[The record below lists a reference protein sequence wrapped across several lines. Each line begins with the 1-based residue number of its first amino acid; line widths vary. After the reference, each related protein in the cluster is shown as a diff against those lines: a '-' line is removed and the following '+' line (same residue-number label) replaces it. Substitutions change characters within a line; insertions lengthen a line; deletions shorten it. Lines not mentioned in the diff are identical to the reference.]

1 LCAVDG
7 FFGPFDATLRIF
19 MREKPSEPSSGNL
32 VLLLL
37 FGPLLLAGL
46 CQLAKA
52 GQYLLFHGDSTFPES
67 AVAQTALWAKA
78 SGRIY
83 PALEQTPY
91 TPAPYGPLFYAGL
104 TTVAKVIGGDIDR
117 LLVVGR
123 LATFSAFLLLLFA
136 TYRWGKRQMLAGAIA
151 FAAPLLLMSQI
162 DFEAWNATVRPDLAA
177 LLLTFAA
184 FFVLT
189 TAPVSWRRALLA
201 GCLCGLAGLLKQ
213 SFIALPLTG
222 LLWLFTTRQRRAA
235 LAFLAGMVAIAI
247 AVFLPL
253 ALRHEPFVHEML
265 LARYSPIS
273 FFEAVRLVK
282 TDFLTFPGQIVLL
295 GLGLLGLARMNANAP
310 APRSLVTTYFFLAW
324 AANFYTAMAPGASMN
339 AFLEAWVITSVCAP
353 FALRDLLQN
362 WEHTAATVRA
372 VVLLLWITVMVLDL
386 NYWRTVLSV
395 HPPAEY
401 GKLAQI
407 VAGRR
412 VLSDVPYVV
421 AHGERPELLD
431 PSVNHYLEI
440 ARQWS
445 PKPLV
450 DDLQRGSFD
459 YVIVGLNGRRARQWR
474 GLTLFSPS
482 ILAQIEAGYRPL
494 CVSERVA
501 VYVPRTR
508 AVADRTEDLKKA
520 GCQPVLPSDPP
531 IELLQR

>member
-1 LCAVDG
+1 
-7 FFGPFDATLRIF
+7 
-19 MREKPSEPSSGNL
+19 MREKPSEPSSGKL
-32 VLLLL
+32 VVLLL
-37 FGPLLLAGL
+37 FGPLLIAGL

-52 GQYLLFHGDSTFPES
+52 GQYLFFHGDTTFPES

-91 TPAPYGPLFYAGL
+91 TPAPYGPLFYVGL
-104 TTVAKVIGGDIDR
+104 TAVAKVIGGDIDR
-117 LLVVGR
+117 LLFVGR
-123 LATFSAFLLLLFA
+123 ALTFSAFLLLLFL

-151 FAAPLLLMSQI
+151 FAAPLLLLSQI

-177 LLLTFAA
+177 LLLTFVA

-189 TAPVSWRRALLA
+189 TAPVSWRRVLLA
-201 GCLCGLAGLLKQ
+201 GLLCGVAGLLKQ
-213 SFIALPLTG
+213 SFIALPLAG

-235 LAFLAGMVAIAI
+235 LIFLAGMVAV
-247 AVFLPL
+247 AVAVLLPL
-253 ALRHEPFVHEML
+253 TLMHEPFAREML

-273 FFEAVRLVK
+273 FFEAVRLVR
-282 TDFLTFPGQIVLL
+282 TDFLNFPGQIVLL
-295 GLGLLGLARMNANAP
+295 GLGLLGLLRMNASAA
-310 APRSLVTTYFFLAW
+310 APRSLLTTYFFLAW

-353 FALRDLLQN
+353 FALLDLIES
-362 WEHTAATVRA
+362 WEQTAATARA

-395 HPPAEY
+395 RPSAEY
-401 GKLAQI
+401 GKLAQF

-412 VLSDVPYVV
+412 VLSDIPYVV

-440 ARQWS
+440 AKQWS
-445 PKPLV
+445 PKPLTG
-450 DDLQRGSFD
+450 DLERGSFD
-459 YVIVGLNGRRARQWR
+459 YVVVGLNGRRARQWR
-474 GLTLFSPS
+474 GLTLFSTS
-482 ILAQIEAGYRPL
+482 ILAQIEAGYRPI
-494 CVSERVA
+494 CASERVA
-501 VYVPRTR
+501 VYVPRAR
-508 AVADRTEDLKKA
+508 VVADRTEDLKKA
-520 GCQPVLPSDPP
+520 GCKPISPSDPP